1 MCSNTKVQYKSVRAE
16 RGVALVF
23 TLLLL
28 TLLMALSLG
37 MSIAIGSQTFIAGYY
52 RNYRGAFYA
61 ADSGAN
67 VARQA
72 MLNAINGDVPLNF
85 AIGSSPISAAAPAAI
100 QSSVSSAYA
109 NWTSIDSGQAA
120 GSWPESFK
128 LSSVTFGADATS
140 PCTLAYAYT
149 GPSPA
154 PNPIATYTCSS
165 PPPAGGNYTA
175 STFTYLY
182 DYTLTALGEVKN
194 NEQAS
199 ISDSGKIQV
208 TVTAGA
214 AIGVKTS
221 FAAWGM
227 FINNATACS
236 TSDLV
241 NGSIYGPVA
250 TNGAFTFNTG
260 TYAFSDPVTFGAS
273 AIGYDNNGCT
283 TSATYPKSGFSAL
296 KFNSGITLNYPTI
309 ALPANEFSQ
318 QWAVLDGLG
327 QGEGSSAPN
336 GTQLNAIL
344 KNVSANISGSSVAI
358 GTAYPTGGASS
369 GVFMP
374 YTNTTSAS
382 CPTAP
387 CMTGGGIYVQGNA
400 SSVLLKAV
408 TGKCPCN
415 PNPQAGSDSL
425 QIFQIVQGSVTT
437 TITEDLTLQTTTVS
451 NGSSTQTING
461 VTEDYN
467 GSPAF
472 SATMLYV
479 DGSIGTSTGS
489 TGLSGPFTGS
499 SGNTTSSGAA
509 IQNNSEVTITALGD
523 VNITGDITYVTEPV
537 TMPSDTLVALPTSAS
552 TQVLGIYTATGE
564 VNLNNQQTNNNLE
577 IDACVATIAAG
588 ASNGIQNTGDAIN
601 TLNIVGGRIQSTVQ
615 NINASTRNVYFDRR
629 FLAGGFSPPWF
640 PSTTVVPG
648 NSSGATS
655 TSKVFRLQWTNNTA
669 TLN

>member
-1 MCSNTKVQYKSVRAE
+1 MCSITKSQYKSGRTE
-16 RGVALVF
+16 HGVALVF

-61 ADSGAN
+61 ADSGVN

-85 AIGSSPISAAAPAAI
+85 AIGSSPISAGAPAAI

-182 DYTLTALGEVKN
+182 DYSLTALGEVKN

-199 ISDSGKIQV
+199 ISDSGKIQI

-260 TYAFSDPVTFGAS
+260 TYAFSDPVTFELQQSDTITMA
-273 AIGYDNNGCT
+273 ARR
-283 TSATYPKSGFSAL
+283 AL
-296 KFNSGITLNYPTI
+296 LIRNP
-309 ALPANEFSQ
+309 
-318 QWAVLDGLG
+318 V
-327 QGEGSSAPN
+327 SAPSN
-336 GTQLNAIL
+336 SI
-344 KNVSANISGSSVAI
+344 
-358 GTAYPTGGASS
+358 
-369 GVFMP
+369 
-374 YTNTTSAS
+374 
-382 CPTAP
+382 
-387 CMTGGGIYVQGNA
+387 
-400 SSVLLKAV
+400 
-408 TGKCPCN
+408 
-415 PNPQAGSDSL
+415 AGSLS
-425 QIFQIVQGSVTT
+425 
-437 TITEDLTLQTTTVS
+437 TI
-451 NGSSTQTING
+451 
-461 VTEDYN
+461 
-467 GSPAF
+467 
-472 SATMLYV
+472 
-479 DGSIGTSTGS
+479 
-489 TGLSGPFTGS
+489 
-499 SGNTTSSGAA
+499 
-509 IQNNSEVTITALGD
+509 
-523 VNITGDITYVTEPV
+523 
-537 TMPSDTLVALPTSAS
+537 
-552 TQVLGIYTATGE
+552 
-564 VNLNNQQTNNNLE
+564 
-577 IDACVATIAAG
+577 
-588 ASNGIQNTGDAIN
+588 
-601 TLNIVGGRIQSTVQ
+601 
-615 NINASTRNVYFDRR
+615 RR
-629 FLAGGFSPPWF
+629 SHC
-640 PSTTVVPG
+640 
-648 NSSGATS
+648 
-655 TSKVFRLQWTNNTA
+655 R
-669 TLN
+669 